1 MPLETFIGPKIAPL
15 LSSVNERFGDDA
27 RVVHTR
33 PVSQWDGSPMFEILA
48 GDAEGANAWRP
59 GYCTLGTAPE
69 LTSVAPLE
77 VPNVRR
83 NPRSRH
89 PLKIALVGPT
99 GAGKTTTIAKLIGHP
114 RIFGTKAVGL
124 LSLDTYRIGAV
135 EQLRTYADIAHVPLE
150 VVYETAD
157 VQRCFHRLADLDVV
171 LIDTPGRGPRSRRDR
186 EVVDRWFRLI
196 APDEVHLT
204 LPAGLQR
211 QLVAATVKQ
220 YLDRSSVTHL
230 LATKLDEMWSDWNV
244 FELAAELHVPMRW
257 VTDGQEVPADIRG
270 ASPRLLAAL
279 ASSHSRAEATVGGA
293 A

>member
-186 EVVDRWFRLI
+186 DEVDRWFRLI

-279 ASSHSRAEATVGGA
+279 ASLHSRAEATVGGA

>member
-186 EVVDRWFRLI
+186 DVVDRWFRLI

-279 ASSHSRAEATVGGA
+279 ASLHSRAEATVGGA

>member
-77 VPNVRR
+77 VPNVKR

-157 VQRCFHRLADLDVV
+157 VQRCFHRLADVDVV

-186 EVVDRWFRLI
+186 DVVDRWFRLI